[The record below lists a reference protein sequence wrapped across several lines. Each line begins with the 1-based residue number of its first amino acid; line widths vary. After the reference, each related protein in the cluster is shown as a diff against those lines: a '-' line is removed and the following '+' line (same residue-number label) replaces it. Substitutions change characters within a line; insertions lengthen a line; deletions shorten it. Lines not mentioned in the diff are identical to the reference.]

1 MIIREI
7 DDTLC
12 RCVIKEEKEKAV
24 FSFGFI
30 LSDVVVSNS
39 QYAHSRD
46 AIKRTNVQFWPS
58 AAASLILAESE
69 HRKHLLKQREEEDT
83 LTN

>member
-1 MIIREI
+1 M
-7 DDTLC
+7 C

-30 LSDVVVSNS
+30 LSDVRVSN
-39 QYAHSRD
+39 AHFTHPGD
-46 AIKRTNVQFWPS
+46 AIKRTNARFWPS

-69 HRKHLLKQREEEDT
+69 HGKHLLKQREEEDK